1 MPVGVPVGV
10 VFALSTRVLR
20 EDDRG
25 VMLLFRNADT
35 GVDRSSLDDALGV
48 LISERAPRRDNGVCA
63 AGGAVPATRGFKGAR
78 FEAFAEALR
87 TGISGLAEPLL
98 LS

>member
-1 MPVGVPVGV
+1 MGVPVGV

-20 EDDRG
+20 DADRG
-25 VMLLFRNADT
+25 VMLLFRKADT

-48 LISERAPRRDNGVCA
+48 LFSERAPRRDNGVW
-63 AGGAVPATRGFKGAR
+63 AGGGPVPATLGVKGGR

-87 TGISGLAEPLL
+87 TGISGLVEALL